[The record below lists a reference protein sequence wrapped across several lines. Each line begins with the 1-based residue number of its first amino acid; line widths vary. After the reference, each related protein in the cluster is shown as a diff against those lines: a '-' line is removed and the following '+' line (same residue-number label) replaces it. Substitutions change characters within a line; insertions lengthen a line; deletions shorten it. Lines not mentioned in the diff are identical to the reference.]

1 MGYPVYKLLRAVNR
15 QYPNNGFINYVDV
28 RDDMY
33 DTDDPETNKIIDED
47 LRDLINETLQETYIN
62 VARDE
67 VFSFPTVPGQREYVL
82 PDDCDLRD
90 IQEVTRTFRGNRGP
104 WVPPPSGLTRIYSV
118 TFYSNEGE
126 GTMEPIEA
134 NIGETITLPECE
146 FTPPEGYVF
155 KCWNIGEKEYEP
167 GDQVSMYANLT
178 ATAVWEKVRYEITLT
193 NMIEDIDKIV
203 VKSKPLGGSEE
214 VQDLLYGH
222 ENQIMFLT
230 GPNGTL
236 GEGYSYI
243 RLYINDSLYR
253 MLDMNE
259 VYEMNTGYTYFEY
272 DGSEISD
279 SDTIESHGFTIKY
292 ASGGATN
299 ITVVS
304 KSGDSETAVDLSIG
318 ETTTFSSGTTTGSL
332 GDNYEYIGVYFNGR
346 PIINYDMT
354 EILTRDVLKKVAV
367 PAVLPEGEQPG
378 DNQTTLE
385 DLEVTPIDNG
395 NGGYANNPL
404 NGGNPLG
411 GD

>member
-178 ATAVWEKVRYEITLT
+178 ATAIWEKARWHITMYISTPNGVGILHFKPVGGVEETLTMTYGGDTFEFDVEDGQSIGDVYEILEIHSSSDTFVASYT
-193 NMIEDIDKIV
+193 SIV
-203 VKSKPLGGSEE
+203 PTS
-214 VQDLLYGH
+214 D
-222 ENQIMFLT
+222 
-230 GPNGTL
+230 
-236 GEGYSYI
+236 
-243 RLYINDSLYR
+243 R
-253 MLDMNE
+253 
-259 VYEMNTGYTYFEY
+259 
-272 DGSEISD
+272 EIS
-279 SDTIESHGFTIKY
+279 
-292 ASGGATN
+292 
-299 ITVVS
+299 
-304 KSGDSETAVDLSIG
+304 
-318 ETTTFSSGTTTGSL
+318 
-332 GDNYEYIGVYFNGR
+332 
-346 PIINYDMT
+346 M
-354 EILTRDVLKKVAV
+354 AV
-367 PAVLPEGEQPG
+367 PVVPPS
-378 DNQTTLE
+378 D
-385 DLEVTPIDNG
+385 
-395 NGGYANNPL
+395 
-404 NGGNPLG
+404 LG